1 MLIVRFLLLALNA
14 TAVGFLI
21 ARILKIY
28 DSNASPQRK
37 WTMISGGIIMLLLP
51 VTMIFGFIKPTQA
64 YLVMYPVAIF
74 FFIYFFRMPE

>member
-21 ARILKIY
+21 SRILRVY
-28 DSNASPQRK
+28 DSGVAPQRK
-37 WTMISGGIIMLLLP
+37 RIVVAGGVILLLLP
-51 VTMIFGFIKPTQA
+51 VTMIFGFLKPTPA

-74 FFIYFFRMPE
+74 FFIYMFRLPE

>member
-28 DSNASPQRK
+28 DSGAIPQRK
-37 WTMISGGIIMLLLP
+37 WTMITGGVLMLLLP
-51 VTMIFGFIKPTQA
+51 VTMIFDFIKPTPA